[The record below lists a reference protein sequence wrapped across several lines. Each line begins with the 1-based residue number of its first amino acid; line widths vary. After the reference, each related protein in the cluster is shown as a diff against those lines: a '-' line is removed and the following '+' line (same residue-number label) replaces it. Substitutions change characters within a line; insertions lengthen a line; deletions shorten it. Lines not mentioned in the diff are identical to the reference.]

1 MAAKKNKLQLRN
13 GKKNKKELGLI
24 AATVLMLAL
33 LIAGLFYTRTE
44 AYLARHSQATTTVQQ
59 PKKVVEGAESTE
71 AAEMTAETTEAP
83 SAPAPAPS
91 TELVWEKQ
99 DAPVQLPI
107 LMYHAIH
114 VMAPGEEAN
123 ANLIVDPTT
132 FESHLKAL
140 QEAGY
145 YAVSP
150 EEAYKILTEN
160 VLPQGKKVVW
170 LTFDDSLWDFYD
182 IAYPLL
188 KQYQMQATNN
198 VITGTVGQEAN
209 LSLDEMKEMKENGI
223 SLQGHTITHPALG
236 NIDPAQQNTELAESK
251 TYLDSNLNQDTIS
264 FAYPSGSYTEETIAI
279 AEQNNYKM
287 ALTTNEGLA
296 SAADGLLSLNRV
308 RVLPY
313 MTAEI
318 LLQTIAT
325 P

>member
-1 MAAKKNKLQLRN
+1 MAGKRNKSPQRN
-13 GKKNKKELGLI
+13 GKKDRKELGLI
-24 AATVLMLAL
+24 AATVVMLVL
-33 LIAGLFYTRTE
+33 LIAGLLYTRSDNFLSQYSKASTTSQEPQKVVVETE
-44 AYLARHSQATTTVQQ
+44 TTTETV
-59 PKKVVEGAESTE
+59 
-71 AAEMTAETTEAP
+71 ETTEA
-83 SAPAPAPS
+83 SETAAS
-91 TELVWEKQ
+91 TTSSEIVWEKQ
-99 DAPVQLPI
+99 DTPVQLPI

-308 RVLPY
+308 RVLPT
-313 MTAEI
+313 MTAEL